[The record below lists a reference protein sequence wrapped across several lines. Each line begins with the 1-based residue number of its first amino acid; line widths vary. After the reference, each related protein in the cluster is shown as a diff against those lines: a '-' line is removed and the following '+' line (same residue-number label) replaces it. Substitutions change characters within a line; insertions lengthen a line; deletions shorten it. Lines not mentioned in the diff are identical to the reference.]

1 MRQYNTALKQSASGR
16 RPVTVFQLLDHTH
29 TGTHMTIRSI
39 NHAALLAGAIL
50 LANLPSQ
57 AAEPAAAGIDVY
69 ADPAAWLCRPGHDAL
84 CTVPTAVTSIAADNS
99 QTVVTRKAGAAPG
112 IDCFYVYPT
121 VSSAPTGNSSMVP
134 GADEQRAVANQFA
147 PFASV
152 CRPFAPVYRQVT
164 VAGLERRL
172 GDKSIE
178 IDPELP
184 YHDVAAAW
192 QHYLRED
199 NHGRSVVLIG
209 HSQGSRVLARLI
221 AEEIDGKP
229 AQALLAAAII
239 PGFNVEVPAGAD
251 MGGTFK
257 HIPLCRSGEQSG
269 CIVSYVSFRAETP
282 PPPSARFGRTTQAG
296 MQVAC
301 TDPTLLA
308 GTPVDM
314 MLPVGVMQLGD
325 PVQWSPL
332 HDAVKTPFFAMPGMV
347 QVQCMH
353 DAHGVYLAVSMT
365 ARDPGD
371 KRPTD
376 IPGDLLVRGQLVYSW
391 GLHLV
396 DLNLMLGNLVTFV
409 GQHDPNHGTTEP
421 PAGEKRQLPRRVG
434 TQDGGAQPQTN

>member
-1 MRQYNTALKQSASGR
+1 
-16 RPVTVFQLLDHTH
+16 
-29 TGTHMTIRSI
+29 MTIKSI
-39 NHAALLAGAIL
+39 THAALLAGAIL
-50 LANLPSQ
+50 LTNPLSQ
-57 AAEPAAAGIDVY
+57 AAEPAAGVDIY

-84 CTVPTAVTSIAADNS
+84 CTVPTTITSIAADNS
-99 QTVVTRKAGAAPG
+99 QTVVTRKAAAAPG

-134 GADEQRAVANQFA
+134 GADEQRVVANQFA

-164 VAGLERRL
+164 VAGLESRL

-178 IDPELP
+178 IDPELA
-184 YHDVAAAW
+184 YRDVAAAW

-199 NHGRSVVLIG
+199 NRGRSVVLIG

-251 MGGTFK
+251 VGGTFK
-257 HIPLCRSGEQSG
+257 HIPLCRRGEQSG

-282 PPPSARFGRTTQAG
+282 PPPSARFGHTTQAG

-301 TDPTLLA
+301 TDPALLA
-308 GTPVDM
+308 GTPLDM
-314 MLPVGVMQLGD
+314 VLPLGVMQLGD
-325 PVQWSPL
+325 PVQWSAL

-353 DAHGVYLAVSMT
+353 DAHGGYLAVSMT

-376 IPGDLLVRGQLVYSW
+376 IPGDLLVRGHLVYSW

-396 DLNLMLGNLVTFV
+396 DLNLMLGNLITFV
-409 GQHDPNHGTTEP
+409 GRHDRG
-421 PAGEKRQLPRRVG
+421 L
-434 TQDGGAQPQTN
+434 GAQDAAPLAKRRATAQ